1 MGPQGEVL
9 LCLSVSHIEEQKTKR
24 GDTCLLLQQMASQRS
39 QVQRQQALALMC
51 RLADSQNFHLN
62 SSSSHVTASACMC
75 EWWLVSMNAV
85 PNFVHVRSR
94 DVNLEFY
101 LWQTKYAPHI
111 FVCICNVQAEISLL

>member
-9 LCLSVSHIEEQKTKR
+9 LCLSVSHIEEQNTKR

-62 SSSSHVTASACMC
+62 SSSSRVTASACMC

-85 PNFVHVRSR
+85 PNFVYVRSR
-94 DVNLEFY
+94 DIHLELY
-101 LWQTKYAPHI
+101 L
-111 FVCICNVQAEISLL
+111 